1 MRLQCKF
8 SENTNTYNIAVG
20 STLIDNFNET
30 LESGKIIISNVLG
43 ANRLALHPFE
53 YVRVFDL
60 ENANRGKTMLIDN
73 FVETMVN
80 IADNIYTYTIS
91 LMSETK
97 LLEKIQ
103 LPNRTI
109 LHSLTS
115 AQTTIREELL
125 HLLELYIPKVKK
137 ANTSTSLWRYDYM
150 IDFSSLKDSTS
161 DIYKKFDVSCPDI
174 TLSKP
179 TLRQALTQLM
189 EVIGC
194 IPMFKN
200 GELTFLDLRKDP
212 TAFNTN
218 GCNYIQNSL
227 SSDSYI
233 NTITT
238 IGTQI
243 IDENNQVVNEA
254 LGFRD
259 NDNVFLKHTENIKL
273 TTTYP
278 IAKINKLELCA
289 FSKGGASLLDND
301 ETNGINAHF
310 IYRLANGSMFSS
322 VWMPN
327 YRLQIKN
334 TLAPTITDVVVKF
347 FTATITSTGSYHQ
360 IDASSVRIVETKT
373 YASVVIPSE
382 NDTDWSPKPSVNY
395 FDYETIT
402 FIYNG
407 KRYSISSIVHYMNI
421 TVGFFFNYKYNI
433 TPIVFETGARKM
445 LSTDY
450 TEVGGSFVSLE
461 KCATNY
467 YTTLSFDYGK
477 TTIVGFSNVW
487 SWFSWWGTNLS
498 KSFLENLYNS
508 LTTSYP
514 LGDGLTTKE
523 IIEATGHE
531 SDFINISNPEA
542 APYSISSMSPYTQF
556 MFNISYQPMNS
567 VNVKFTK
574 KNNDIPYSIEQLDNQ
589 EESILAF
596 DGFSKR
602 EQQKVNRLGNNTIQI
617 SQRIV
622 GDLSSDDIN
631 EVNTL
636 YQDSVVFK
644 REISIYEDFVLV
656 NYTASKDYVLKDY
669 FTSIQTKYRAYE
681 YVDYKNTTLRKE
693 NTKIFVDIDTN
704 YYNGDDKLWFGNMTL
719 GSNIPNISWFI
730 SKDNFNGLA
739 YCVKATTD
747 YSEAYKDE
755 ASIFYNDNANVV
767 LNYQDFDSVSGGIGI
782 QNPQTIKELGGYIQK
797 WYIRNGA
804 KYDTKNITIFTDD
817 SLYDYSQSG
826 TTGNILPESDIQDKL
841 IKFLALPYLPSTMF
855 NPDNYGGVMITL
867 CDDNTSGA
875 TALAGKT
882 YYKSQNEVLNES
894 LQLEM
899 YSSND
904 NIQIGDWWSDA
915 DSDEYEL
922 MFVRIVGSDLP
933 TLETKNITY
942 PYKLKIPHTAIR
954 AVQIFEYTLSYDSIV
969 LNNAYIHNEIALDN
983 ELVLC
988 YGKIT
993 YKTISGVKV
1002 PQNII
1007 INKVKAI
1014 FTTDINKSL
1023 YFNLNDTK
1031 SKKVFVVENGMLVP
1045 KYNISVGTR
1054 ERRYE

>member
-8 SENTNTYNIAVG
+8 SKNTNTYDIAVG

-30 LESGKIIISNVLG
+30 LESAKTIISNVPLEKK
-43 ANRLALHPFE
+43 LSLHPFE
-53 YVRVFDL
+53 YVRIFDL
-60 ENANRGKTMLIDN
+60 ENASWGKTMLIDN

-80 IADNIYTYTIS
+80 IADSIYTYTIS

-109 LHSLTS
+109 LHSLVS
-115 AQTTIREELL
+115 GQTTIREELL
-125 HLLELYIPKVKK
+125 HLLELYIPKVKM

-150 IDFSSLKDSTS
+150 IDFSSLKDSAS
-161 DIYKKFDVSCPDI
+161 DIYKKFNVPCPDI

-189 EVIGC
+189 EIVGC
-194 IPMFKN
+194 LPMVKE
-200 GELTFLDLRKDP
+200 GALSFLDLRKDP

-259 NDNVFLKHTENIKL
+259 KDNVFLKHTENIKL

-289 FSKGGASLLDND
+289 FSKGGADLLDND
-301 ETNGINAHF
+301 ATNGINEQF
-310 IYRLANGSMFSS
+310 IYRVNDGSQVGDVWRPNG
-322 VWMPN
+322 
-327 YRLQIKN
+327 RLQIMN
-334 TLAPTITDVVVKF
+334 VRVPTITDVVVKF

-382 NDTDWSPKPSVNY
+382 SDTDWSPKPSVSY

-402 FIYNG
+402 FTYNG
-407 KRYSISSIVHYMNI
+407 KRYSISSIVHFMHI
-421 TVGFFFNYKYNI
+421 SAFFFFNYKYDI

-445 LSTDY
+445 LSTDPKQ
-450 TEVGGSFVSLE
+450 VGTSFVSLE

-487 SWFSWWGTNLS
+487 SWFSWWGTEFS
-498 KSFLENLYNS
+498 KSFLENLYSS
-508 LTTSYP
+508 LTTTYP
-514 LGDGLTTKE
+514 LGDGLTEKD
-523 IIEATGHE
+523 IVEATGHDI
-531 SDFINISNPEA
+531 DFINIARASA
-542 APYSISSMSPYTQF
+542 SPYKISDMSPYTQF

-567 VNVKFTK
+567 INVKFTK

-596 DGFSKR
+596 DSFSKR

-622 GDLSSDDIN
+622 GDLSSADIN

-636 YQDSVVFK
+636 YKDSVVFK
-644 REISIYEDFVLV
+644 REISIYNDFVLV

-681 YVDYKNTTLRKE
+681 YIDYQSTTIRKE
-693 NTKIFVDIDTN
+693 NTKVFVDIDTN
-704 YYNGDDKLWFGNMTL
+704 YYNGDDKLWFGNKIQ
-719 GSNIPNISWFI
+719 GSNIPNISWFV
-730 SKDNFNGLA
+730 SKNNFDSIA
-739 YCVKATTD
+739 YCVKATTT

-755 ASIFYNDNANVV
+755 ASVFYNDNANVV

-782 QNPQTIKELGGYIQK
+782 QNPQTIQELGGYIQK

-804 KYDTKNITIFTDD
+804 KYDDKNTTIFTDD

-826 TTGNILPESDIQDKL
+826 ATGNILPESDIQDKL
-841 IKFLALPYLPSTMF
+841 IKFLALPYLPSVMF
-855 NPDNYGGVMITL
+855 NPDYYQGNMLTL
-867 CDDNTSGA
+867 CDDNTSG
-875 TALAGKT
+875 TNALLGKT

-894 LQLEM
+894 IQLEM
-899 YSSND
+899 YSSNS
-904 NIQIGDWWSDA
+904 NIQIGDWWNDA
-915 DSDEYEL
+915 DSADYEL
-922 MFVRIVGSDLP
+922 MFVRVVGSDLP

-942 PYKLKIPHTAIR
+942 PYKLKIPHTTIS
-954 AVQIFEYTLSYDSIV
+954 AVKIFTHTLSNNSIV
-969 LNNAYIHNEIALDN
+969 LDNAYIHSEIALDN

-993 YKTISGVKV
+993 YATISGVEV

-1014 FTTDINKSL
+1014 FTTDINKSI

>member
-8 SENTNTYNIAVG
+8 SKNTNTYDIAVG
-20 STLIDNFNET
+20 STLIDNFTET
-30 LESGKIIISNVLG
+30 LESGKIIISNVPLEKK
-43 ANRLALHPFE
+43 LSLHPFE
-53 YVRVFDL
+53 YVRIFDL
-60 ENANRGKTMLIDN
+60 DNASWGKTMLIDN

-80 IADNIYTYTIS
+80 IADSIYTYTIS

-109 LHSLTS
+109 LHSLVS
-115 AQTTIREELL
+115 GQTTIREELL
-125 HLLELYIPKVKK
+125 HLLELYIPKIKM
-137 ANTSTSLWRYDYM
+137 ANTNTPVWRYDYM
-150 IDFSSLKDSTS
+150 IDFSSLKDSAS
-161 DIYKKFDVSCPDI
+161 DIYKKFDVPCPDI

-189 EVIGC
+189 EIVGC
-194 IPMFKN
+194 LPMIKE
-200 GELTFLDLRKDP
+200 GVLSFLDLRKEP

-259 NDNVFLKHTENIKL
+259 KDNVFLKHTENIKL

-289 FSKGGASLLDND
+289 FSKGGADLLDND
-301 ETNGINAHF
+301 TTNGINEQF
-310 IYRLANGSMFSS
+310 IYRVGNDDR
-322 VWMPN
+322 WTPN
-327 YRLQIKN
+327 SRLQIRN
-334 TLAPTITDVVVKF
+334 VRVPTITDVVVKF
-347 FTATITSTGSYHQ
+347 FTASISTGAVNQ
-360 IDASSVRIVETKT
+360 IDASSVHIVETKT
-373 YASVVIPSE
+373 YASVVIPGG
-382 NDTDWSPKPSVNY
+382 DAAWSPKPSVSY

-402 FIYNG
+402 FTYNG
-407 KRYSISSIVHYMNI
+407 KRYSISSIVHFMHI
-421 TVGFFFNYKYNI
+421 TAGYCFNYKYDI

-450 TEVGGSFVSLE
+450 TQVGSSFVSLE

-477 TTIVGFSNVW
+477 NTIVGFSDVW
-487 SWFSWWGTNLS
+487 SWFTWWGTELS
-498 KSFLENLYNS
+498 KSFLENLYSS
-508 LTTSYP
+508 LTTTYP
-514 LGDGLTTKE
+514 LGDGLTEKE
-523 IIEATGHE
+523 IVEATGHDA
-531 SDFINISNPEA
+531 DFINIARADASPYKISN
-542 APYSISSMSPYTQF
+542 MSPYTQF

-596 DGFSKR
+596 DNFSKR

-622 GDLSSDDIN
+622 GDLSSADIN
-631 EVNTL
+631 AVNTL
-636 YQDSVVFK
+636 YKDSVVFK
-644 REISIYEDFVLV
+644 REISIYKDFVLV

-681 YVDYKNTTLRKE
+681 YVDYQNTTIRKE
-693 NTKIFVDIDTN
+693 NTKVFVDIDTN
-704 YYNGDDKLWFGNMTL
+704 YYNGDDKLWFGNKYN
-719 GSNIPNISWFI
+719 GSNMPNISWFV
-730 SKDNFNGLA
+730 SKNNFDSIA
-739 YCVKATTD
+739 YCVKATTT

-755 ASIFYNDNANVV
+755 ASVFYNDNANVV

-782 QNPQTIKELGGYIQK
+782 ENPAEIKDLGGYIQK
-797 WYIRNGA
+797 WYIRNSS
-804 KYDTKNITIFTDD
+804 KYDDKNTTIFTDD
-817 SLYDYSQSG
+817 SLYNYSKSG
-826 TTGNILPESDIQDKL
+826 TTKNIFPESDIKDKL
-841 IKFLALPYLPSTMF
+841 IKFLALPYLPSVMF
-855 NPDNYGGVMITL
+855 DPDNYRGNMLTL

-875 TALAGKT
+875 NALLGKT

-894 LQLEM
+894 IQLEM
-899 YSSND
+899 YSSNS
-904 NIQIGDWWSDA
+904 NIQIGDWWNDA
-915 DSDEYEL
+915 DSADYEL
-922 MFVRIVGSDLP
+922 MFVRVAGNDLP
-933 TLETKNITY
+933 TLETKNTTVRIFPTAEG
-942 PYKLKIPHTAIR
+942 PNVPKATLFTHKL
-954 AVQIFEYTLSYDSIV
+954 YYDSIM
-969 LNNAYIHNEIALDN
+969 LNNAYIHSEITLDN

-988 YGKIT
+988 YGKVNTI
-993 YKTISGVKV
+993 TISGNETPVS
-1002 PQNII
+1002 IT

-1014 FTTDINKSL
+1014 FTTDINKSI

-1031 SKKVFVVENGMLVP
+1031 SKKVFVVEDGMLVP
-1045 KYNISVGTR
+1045 KYNISVGTM

>member
-8 SENTNTYNIAVG
+8 SENTNTYDIAVG
-20 STLIDNFNET
+20 STLIDNFTET
-30 LESGKIIISNVLG
+30 LESGKIIISNVPLEKK
-43 ANRLALHPFE
+43 LSLHPFE
-53 YVRVFDL
+53 YVRIIDL
-60 ENANRGKTMLIDN
+60 DNANRGKTMLIDN

-97 LLEKIQ
+97 LAEKIQ

-109 LHSLTS
+109 LHSLVS
-115 AQTTIREELL
+115 GQTTIREELL
-125 HLLELYIPKVKK
+125 HLLELYIPKIKM
-137 ANTSTSLWRYDYM
+137 ANTSTSLWCYDYM

-161 DIYKKFDVSCPDI
+161 DIYKKFDVPCPDI

-179 TLRQALTQLM
+179 TLRQAITQLM

-194 IPMFKN
+194 IPMIKN
-200 GELTFLDLRKDP
+200 RELTFLDLRKEP
-212 TAFNTN
+212 MAFNTN

-289 FSKGGASLLDND
+289 FSSGGADLLDND
-301 ETNGINAHF
+301 ATNGINEQF
-310 IYRLANGSMFSS
+310 IYTVGNDNR
-322 VWMPN
+322 WTPN
-327 YRLQIKN
+327 SRLQIRN
-334 TLAPTITDVVVKF
+334 VRVPTITDVVVKF
-347 FTATITSTGSYHQ
+347 FTATITTTGSYNH
-360 IDASSVRIVETKT
+360 IDLSSVKMVETKT
-373 YASVVIPSE
+373 YTSVVIPVD
-382 NDTDWSPKPSVNY
+382 NAWSPKPSVNY

-402 FIYNG
+402 FTYNG
-407 KRYSISSIVHYMNI
+407 KRYSISSIVHFMHI
-421 TVGFFFNYKYNI
+421 SAFFFFNYKYNI

-450 TEVGGSFVSLE
+450 KEVGASFVSLE

-477 TTIVGFSNVW
+477 NTIVGFSDVW
-487 SWFSWWGTNLS
+487 SWFTWWGTELGN
-498 KSFLENLYNS
+498 SFLEVLYSS
-508 LTTSYP
+508 LTTTYP
-514 LGDGLTTKE
+514 LGDGLTEKD
-523 IIEATGHE
+523 IVEATGHDT
-531 SDFINISNPEA
+531 DFINIARAAAGPYTISN
-542 APYSISSMSPYTQF
+542 MSPYTQF

-681 YVDYKNTTLRKE
+681 YIDYQNTTIRKE
-693 NTKIFVDIDTN
+693 NTKVFVDIDTN
-704 YYNGDDKLWFGNMTL
+704 YYNGDDKLWFGNKYN
-719 GSNIPNISWFI
+719 GSSMPNISWFVT
-730 SKDNFNGLA
+730 KNNFDSIA
-739 YCVKATTD
+739 YCVKATTT

-755 ASIFYNDNANVV
+755 ASVFYNDNANVV

-782 QNPQTIKELGGYIQK
+782 ENPAEIKELGGYIQK
-797 WYIRNGA
+797 WYIRDSS
-804 KYDTKNITIFTDD
+804 KYDDKNTTIFTDD
-817 SLYDYSQSG
+817 SLYNYSKSG
-826 TTGNILPESDIQDKL
+826 TTKNIFPESDIKDKL
-841 IKFLALPYLPSTMF
+841 IKFLALPYLPSVMF
-855 NPDNYGGVMITL
+855 DPDNYRGNMLTL

-875 TALAGKT
+875 NALLGKT

-899 YSSND
+899 YSSNN

-942 PYKLKIPHTAIR
+942 PYKLKIPHTAIS
-954 AVQIFEYTLSYDSIV
+954 AVQIFEYTLYYDSIV

-1014 FTTDINKSL
+1014 FTTDINKSI

-1045 KYNISVGTR
+1045 KYNISVGTM